1 MSSPSAMSMH
11 VEATSVIKRL
21 QQRFFKVDSIGP
33 PSFVM
38 PMPTVQLVSDARNWG
53 VLEEGI

>member
-1 MSSPSAMSMH
+1 MSSPSAMIML
-11 VEATSVIKRL
+11 VEATSVLKRP
-21 QQRFFKVDSIGP
+21 QRRFFKVDSIGP
-33 PSFVM
+33 PSFMM